1 MKLNNLKQNHIERKG
16 NKHGKVKNGKYIES
30 QKKKKKK
37 KLTMEN

>member
-16 NKHGKVKNGKYIES
+16 NKHGKVKNRKYIES
-30 QKKKKKK
+30 KIILKK